1 MDEVSTGRAEQ
12 DQVEHD
18 QVAENHP
25 GQVHTNQ
32 SHADQTRARQI
43 RNDEARADGTVA
55 KEQRAGEARNPLV
68 HTDRELRLAELR
80 REAALK
86 GHTSAR
92 GIQPSGAP
100 FPRATPETGYYGRPA
115 LKAPAWTW
123 EVPLYFFA
131 GGAAGSAAVIA
142 SVAQFTGA
150 DPRLIRDARAIA
162 AIGGAI
168 SPALLISDL
177 GMPSR
182 FLHMLRVFKIQSPMS
197 VGSWT
202 LVAFS
207 NSAAASA
214 FLGQLRRKSP
224 RGAAITIAENAA
236 QFVALISGLALAT
249 YTGVLIGATAVPVWN
264 TNISLL
270 PIHFATSGMAA
281 ATSMLELRGHD
292 SAALNAIG
300 FTTALAETAIGA
312 SIELRKDR
320 ALRPLKHGRSGWL
333 TRLGGLLSGPLPL
346 ALRIAAMASE
356 DERKTQFR
364 KMAAASAVAG
374 SLVTRFAWTQAG
386 HASAADPKIPLELP
400 DRTAL
405 AELQAKDQKADEPG
419 EAG

>member
-1 MDEVSTGRAEQ
+1 MSDDAATGRVEQ
-12 DQVEHD
+12 DQESQD
-18 QVAENHP
+18 QVAQDQVAQDQVLQNHEDQI
-25 GQVHTNQ
+25 QVRSAAAPASESLT
-32 SHADQTRARQI
+32 
-43 RNDEARADGTVA
+43 
-55 KEQRAGEARNPLV
+55 GESRNPLI

-80 REAALK
+80 LEAANN

-207 NSAAASA
+207 NSAVASA
-214 FLGQLRRKSP
+214 FLGQLRRKSS
-224 RGAAITIAENAA
+224 RGAAIKIAENAA

-264 TNISLL
+264 TNVSLL

-300 FTTALAETAIGA
+300 LTTALAETAIGA

-333 TRLGGLLSGPLPL
+333 TRIGGLLSGPLPL

-386 HASAADPKIPLELP
+386 RASAADPKVPLELP

-405 AELQAKDQKADEPG
+405 AELKAKDDKADEPG
-419 EAG
+419 EAS